1 MRVQAEIRT
10 ITNNSGISKKTGK
23 PYSINELYFIDTEAE
38 RPEILK
44 ANVHENDL
52 TAAKAMVGKT
62 VPCHIFASSGNL
74 RFGGQ
79 VVQVQKAVNS

>member
-10 ITNNSGISKKTGK
+10 ITNNSGVSKKTGRE
-23 PYSINELYFIDTEAE
+23 YSINEVYFIDTEAE

-52 TAAKAMVGKT
+52 NAVKALVGKT
-62 VPCHIFASSGNL
+62 VPCHFFASSGNF

-79 VVQVQKAVNS
+79 VVQAQKVVNQ